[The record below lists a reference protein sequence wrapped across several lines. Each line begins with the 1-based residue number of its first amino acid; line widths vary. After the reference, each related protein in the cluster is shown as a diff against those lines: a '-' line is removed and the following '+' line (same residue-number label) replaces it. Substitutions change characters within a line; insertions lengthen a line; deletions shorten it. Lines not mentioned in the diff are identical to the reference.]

1 MPVIIDILNCGSGQ
15 AGTWFDGCKV
25 TPKDFTK
32 AFLVSPSVSIDL
44 LTDTFDNAAIAL
56 LIKKGQLVPMNDVL
70 QVAEA
75 GAKSNFQTL
84 PNKKKLFISQGLY
97 DFNLEFEA
105 NTCLVKS
112 LHKLAKKK
120 WGLALLDSEGKL
132 FFDNKAGKLQG
143 FEIQDFS
150 VGNETVNDGGSKL
163 AMVSVDI
170 QLTQDGTKG
179 YNERKSFMLSTDVLD
194 FYAIDGIQD
203 VTIKADT
210 LSIAALKVSVLSGCD
225 NSTPVLGL
233 TTPNFRML
241 NAATGAVIAITVA
254 ELGDGQYAITGATA
268 GARTIQLFDIPN
280 NVKVADILETQ
291 FYQSNV
297 LAAVLVA

>member
-15 AGTWFDGCKV
+15 AGTWFDGCKI
-25 TPKDFTK
+25 TAKDFTK
-32 AFLVSPSVSIDL
+32 AFLLSPAASIDL
-44 LTDTFDNAAIAL
+44 LTGTFDNAAIAL
-56 LIKKGQLVPMNDVL
+56 LIKKGQLVPLNDVL

-105 NTCLVKS
+105 NVCLVKS
-112 LHKLAKKK
+112 LHKLTKKR
-120 WGLALLDSEGKL
+120 WGLILLDSEGKL
-132 FFDNKAGKLQG
+132 LFDNKGGKLQG

-194 FYAIDGIQD
+194 FYAIDGVQD

-241 NAATGAVIAITVA
+241 NASTGAVIAVTVA
-254 ELGDGQYAITGATA
+254 ELGDGQYSITGATA
-268 GARTIQLFDIPN
+268 GARTIQLFDSVN
-280 NVKVADILETQ
+280 NVKIADILVTQ

-297 LAAVLVA
+297 LAAVLTA

>member
-32 AFLVSPSVSIDL
+32 AFLLSPAASIDL
-44 LTDTFDNAAIAL
+44 LTGTFDNAAIAL
-56 LIKKGQLVPMNDVL
+56 LIKKGQLVPLNDAL
-70 QVAEA
+70 QVGEA

-84 PNKKKLFISQGLY
+84 PNKKKLFISQGLL
-97 DFNLEFEA
+97 DFNIEFEA
-105 NTCLVKS
+105 NICLIKS

-120 WGLALLDSEGKL
+120 WGLALLDSEGKF
-132 FFDNKAGKLQG
+132 FFDNKGGKLSG

-163 AMVSVDI
+163 AMVSCDI

-179 YNERKSFMLSTDVLD
+179 YNERKSFILSTDTLD
-194 FYAIDGIQD
+194 FYSIDGVQD

-241 NAATGAVIAITVA
+241 NAATGAPIAVTVA
-254 ELGDGQYAITGATA
+254 ELGDGQYSITGATA
-268 GARTIQLFDIPN
+268 GARTIQLFDSVN
-280 NVKVADILETQ
+280 NVKVADILVTQ
-291 FYQSNV
+291 FYQSNI
-297 LAAVLVA
+297 LAAVLVV

>member
-1 MPVIIDILNCGSGQ
+1 MPVVIDILNCGSGQ

-32 AFLVSPSVSIDL
+32 AFLLSPSASIDL
-44 LTDTFDNAAIAL
+44 LTDTFDSAAIAL
-56 LIKKGQLVPMNDVL
+56 LIKKGQLVPLNDAL
-70 QVAEA
+70 QVSEA
-75 GAKSNFQTL
+75 GAKNNYQTM
-84 PNKKKLFISQGLY
+84 PNKKKIFISQGLY
-97 DFNLEFEA
+97 DFSIEFEA
-105 NTCLVKS
+105 NVCLVKS

-120 WGLALLDSEGKL
+120 WGLILLDSEGKF
-132 FFDNKAGKLQG
+132 FFDNKGGKLNG

-163 AMVSVDI
+163 AMVMVDI

-179 YNERKSFMLSTDVLD
+179 YNERKSFILSTDALD
-194 FYAIDGIQD
+194 FYEINGVQD
-203 VTIKADT
+203 VTIKAESLDIST
-210 LSIAALKVSVLSGCD
+210 LKVTVLSGCD

-233 TTPNFRML
+233 TTPNFRVL
-241 NAATGAVIAITVA
+241 DATDGSVITVTVA
-254 ELGDGQYAITGATA
+254 EIGDGEYSISGTTV

-280 NVKVADILETQ
+280 NSKVADILGVQ

-297 LAAVLVA
+297 LPVVLTD